1 MDLVIDEDADIPE
14 MTPWYK
20 GFTGTIKKTDTNK
33 WITQGKYTVKGNV
46 ITVTEL
52 PIGTWTDDY
61 KTFLDKLETEGTI
74 FGYTNE
80 STETTINLTIKCP
93 LENVVEWTQNCEVLK
108 KLKLISHLSA
118 NNMYVFN
125 EKNEIVKMESPEEI
139 IFHFW
144 RIRNEY
150 YIKRQNYICGKLKNE
165 LIVLNSKIKFVTDI
179 MEDKIIVFKQT
190 LKYIVSQLEKSEYP
204 KISDSYE
211 YLTNMKIHSFSSD
224 TIEKL
229 TNSRDKINEEYKT
242 IKNYSLRNFWEKDI

>member
-1 MDLVIDEDADIPE
+1 
-14 MTPWYK
+14 
-20 GFTGTIKKTDTNK
+20 
-33 WITQGKYTVKGNV
+33 
-46 ITVTEL
+46 
-52 PIGTWTDDY
+52 
-61 KTFLDKLETEGTI
+61 
-74 FGYTNE
+74 
-80 STETTINLTIKCP
+80 
-93 LENVVEWTQNCEVLK
+93 
-108 KLKLISHLSA
+108 
-118 NNMYVFN
+118 MYVFN

>member
-1 MDLVIDEDADIPE
+1 MI
-14 MTPWYK
+14 
-20 GFTGTIKKTDTNK
+20 N
-33 WITQGKYTVKGNV
+33 
-46 ITVTEL
+46 VTEL

-61 KTFLDKLETEGTI
+61 KAFLDKLETEGII
-74 FGYTNE
+74 FGYTNA
-80 STETTINLTIKCP
+80 STEMSVNFTIKCP
-93 LENVVEWTQNCEVLK
+93 LENVIEWTQNNETLK

-150 YIKRQNYICGKLKNE
+150 YNKRQKYICDKLSNE
-165 LIVLNSKIKFVTDI
+165 LNVLNAKIKFVTEI
-179 MEDKIIVFKQT
+179 MGDKIIIFKQ
-190 LKYIVSQLEKSEYP
+190 KMECIISQLEKSGYP

-229 TNSRDKINEEYKT
+229 TNTRDKTNKEYET
-242 IKNYSLRNFWEKDI
+242 MKNYSLRNFWENDIKFS